1 MSEKVKKI
9 TVLSPCYN
17 EELNVKECYERV
29 KEQLE
34 MLHETKGYDYE
45 HLFIDN
51 ASKDNT
57 VKILKELAAQ
67 DKHLKVICN
76 ARNAG
81 WVRSMFYGLIQS
93 YGDAVI
99 LIESDL
105 QTRPSYIP
113 VFVEKW
119 EEGYKIVAG
128 VKAHSTE
135 NPIMFGIRKVFY
147 AMLNKMSDVE
157 IIQNYLGVGLYDQSF
172 IEQLR
177 EVDDPY
183 PFFRGMVA
191 ELGTDIVTVPYNQE
205 VRKRGKTS
213 FNFFGMYDLAMLG
226 FTSYTKIP
234 LRLASFIGYIAAFVC
249 LIIACVG
256 LVQKIIYWDSFDFGL
271 AAVQVGLFFLGSVQL
286 IFWGVIGEYIS
297 AIYTQVRKR
306 PLVIERE
313 RINFEKKDE

>member
-34 MLHETKGYDYE
+34 ILHETKGYDYE

-57 VKILKELAAQ
+57 VKILKKLAVK

-81 WVRSMFYGLIQS
+81 WVRSMFYGLINS
-93 YGDAVI
+93 HGDAVI

-105 QTRPSYIP
+105 QTPPSYIP
-113 VFVEKW
+113 VFVE
-119 EEGYKIVAG
+119 KIVAG

-135 NPIMFGIRKVFY
+135 NPIMFRIRKVFY

-172 IEQLR
+172 VEQLR
-177 EVDDPY
+177 QVDDPY

-205 VRKRGKTS
+205 VRKHGKTS

-226 FTSYTKIP
+226 FTSYTKVP
-234 LRLASFIGYIAAFVC
+234 LRLASFIGYIAAFIC
-249 LIIACVG
+249 LVLACIG

-286 IFWGVIGEYIS
+286 IFLGVIGEYIS

-313 RINFEKKDE
+313 RVNFD

>member
-1 MSEKVKKI
+1 MIKKVKKI

-34 MLHETKGYDYE
+34 TLCKTKKYDYE
-45 HLFIDN
+45 HIFIDN

-57 VKILKELAAQ
+57 VKILKELAAN
-67 DKHLKVICN
+67 DRHLKVICN

-93 YGDAVI
+93 HGDAVI

-105 QTRPSYIP
+105 QTPPSYIP

-135 NPIMFGIRKVFY
+135 NPIMFRIRKVFY

-172 IEQLR
+172 VEQLR
-177 EVDDPY
+177 QVDDPY

-205 VRKRGKTS
+205 VRKHGKTS

-226 FTSYTKIP
+226 FTSYTKVP
-234 LRLASFIGYIAAFVC
+234 LRLASFIGYIAAFIC
-249 LIIACVG
+249 LVLAFIG
-256 LVQKIIYWDSFDFGL
+256 LVQKFIHWDTYDFGL

-286 IFWGVIGEYIS
+286 IFLGVIGEYIS

-313 RINFEKKDE
+313 RINFD